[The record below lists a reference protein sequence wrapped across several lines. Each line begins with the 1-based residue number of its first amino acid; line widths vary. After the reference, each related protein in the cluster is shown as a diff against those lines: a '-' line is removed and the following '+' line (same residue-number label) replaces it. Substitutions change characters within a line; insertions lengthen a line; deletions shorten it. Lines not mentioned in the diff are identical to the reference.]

1 METGF
6 LTLPLMK
13 EKLTF
18 WVNVQFLGRRA
29 GMYRLIEMQRLSRL
43 IYAGISIIHDIIHKL
58 LCLHFLDER
67 NNSKHYITFESI
79 SVLE

>member
-29 GMYRLIEMQRLSRL
+29 GMYRLIEMQRQS
-43 IYAGISIIHDIIHKL
+43 KL
-58 LCLHFLDER
+58 ELA
-67 NNSKHYITFESI
+67 
-79 SVLE
+79 